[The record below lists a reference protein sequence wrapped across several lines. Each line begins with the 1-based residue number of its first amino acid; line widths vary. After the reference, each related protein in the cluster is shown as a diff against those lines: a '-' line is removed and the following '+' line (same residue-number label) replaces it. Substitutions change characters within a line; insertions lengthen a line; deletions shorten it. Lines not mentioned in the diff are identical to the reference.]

1 MRYYIVTAKCGHVGK
16 KFYIPIDFAVMAGSA
31 SEAASKARQIPRVK
45 HDHKDAILS
54 VREIDRFEFAELAF
68 VNEYDPY
75 LQCTSKKEQMQDYD
89 GIYTRIREEASDDE
103 SERKRL
109 PIKPVFEGK
118 KLIRNVRRYAREQ
131 MFAYD
136 LATV

>member
-1 MRYYIVTAKCGHVGK
+1 MRYYIVTAKCGHVGRG
-16 KFYIPIDFAVMAGSA
+16 FYIPIDFAVMAGSA
-31 SEAASKARQIPRVK
+31 SEAASLARQIPRVK

-54 VREIDRFEFAELAF
+54 VREIDRFEFAELAY

-75 LQCTSKKEQMQDYD
+75 LCCASKREQMQDYD

-103 SERKRL
+103 SERRRL
-109 PIKPVFEGK
+109 PIKPVYEGK